1 MGSMKD
7 RLPADWRKVLRRTVE
22 SPRFEAL
29 ERFVEEER
37 RRYTVYPSE
46 EDLLSAFWLTPY
58 EKVKVLVLGQDPY
71 HGPGQAH
78 GLAFSVKPGVRPP
91 PSLVNIFKELQ
102 SDLGVPKPRDGYLE
116 PWARQGVLLLNAVLT
131 VREGLA
137 NAHEGHGW
145 ERFTDAVISAVS
157 EKQEPVV
164 FLLWG
169 SYAQKK
175 ETLIDTERHVVLKA
189 PHPSPMS
196 AKRGFFGSR
205 PFSRAN
211 EALVARGREPIDWE
225 LPS

>member
-1 MGSMKD
+1 MGAMKES
-7 RLPADWRKVLRRTVE
+7 LPADWRKVLKGVVE
-22 SPRFEAL
+22 SPEFEEL
-29 ERFVEEER
+29 ERFLEKER
-37 RRYTVYPSE
+37 REHTVYPSE
-46 EDLLSAFWLTPY
+46 EDLFSAFRMTPY

-78 GLAFSVKPGVRPP
+78 GLAFSVKPGVKPP
-91 PSLVNIFKELQ
+91 PSLVNVFKELQ
-102 SDLGVPKPRDGYLE
+102 SDLGMPKPRDGYLE

-131 VREGLA
+131 VREGKP

-145 ERFTDAVISAVS
+145 ERFTDAAIRAVS
-157 EKQEPVV
+157 DKEEPVV

-175 ETLIDTERHVVLKA
+175 EALIDTKRHVVLKA
-189 PHPSPMS
+189 PHPSPLS

-205 PFSRAN
+205 PFSRTN
-211 EALVARGREPIDWE
+211 EALKERGREPIDWE